1 MTALPPRPINR
12 PVFFIP
18 LAVLATALVASLWQ
32 GARFLTA
39 ETAFNDWILRN
50 FGPVFTVTS
59 VVFLILLAA
68 IALSPFGATIIGG
81 AGAKPLLGRWRWFA
95 VTLCTTI
102 ATGILFWGVAEPL
115 FHLNAPP
122 KMLGLA
128 PGSDAAATFAMS
140 TMFLHWT
147 LTPYAIY
154 TVAALAFA
162 IVYYN
167 RREPFRLS
175 SLFVPLIGQRA
186 HGPVGSAVDILCL
199 YALVAGMAASLGA
212 GILSLAGGVEGLGGF
227 SGGVPLRWAI
237 AALIVACFLI
247 SAATGLQKGIAGLSV
262 LNTWLFFAIIAFVLV
277 AGPLGEML
285 GLSLRG
291 GADYVRT
298 FVPRNL
304 GLDVDADWHRQWTI
318 FNWAN
323 WFAWAPVTALFL
335 GRLAVGYSVRAFIL
349 INLILPALFGAVWMT
364 AIAGATIAIDQH
376 SGASLYAVLASQGPD
391 PVLFRLFDA
400 LGGGTFVTATVLFA
414 IFLSYVAGADA
425 NVSAMS
431 ALSTH
436 GISPDAPEAPLAV
449 QIVWGVTVGLVAIVL
464 VASSGIDGIRMMSV
478 LGGFPALF
486 VIVGAALSLCVMAVR
501 GRRDAAPALPG

>member
-1 MTALPPRPINR
+1 M
-12 PVFFIP
+12 
-18 LAVLATALVASLWQ
+18 
-32 GARFLTA
+32 
-39 ETAFNDWILRN
+39 
-50 FGPVFTVTS
+50 
-59 VVFLILLAA
+59 
-68 IALSPFGATIIGG
+68 
-81 AGAKPLLGRWRWFA
+81 PLL
-95 VTLCTTI
+95 
-102 ATGILFWGVAEPL
+102 
-115 FHLNAPP
+115 
-122 KMLGLA
+122 
-128 PGSDAAATFAMS
+128 
-140 TMFLHWT
+140 
-147 LTPYAIY
+147 
-154 TVAALAFA
+154 
-162 IVYYN
+162 
-167 RREPFRLS
+167 
-175 SLFVPLIGQRA
+175 GQRA

-212 GILSLAGGVEGLGGF
+212 GILSLAGGIEGLGGF
-227 SGGVPLRWAI
+227 AGGVRLRWAI
-237 AALIVACFLI
+237 AALIVASFLV

-277 AGPLGEML
+277 AGPLAEML

-304 GLDVDADWHRQWTI
+304 GLDVDGDWHREWTI

-335 GRLAVGYSVRAFIL
+335 GRLAVGDSVRAFIL

-376 SGASLYAVLASQGPD
+376 SGASLYAVLAAEGPD

-400 LGGGTFVTATVLFA
+400 LGGGSFVTGTVLFA

-449 QIVWGVTVGLVAIVL
+449 QIIWGVTVGLVAIVL
-464 VASSGIDGIRMMSV
+464 VAASGIDGIRMMSV

-486 VIVGAALSLCVMAVR
+486 VISGAALSLCVMMVG
-501 GRRDAAPALPG
+501 GRTDAAPARSE